1 MKALKSFPLWNHLFT
16 ILMVITAIF
25 LGWQLY
31 ALNVLPTNI
40 QTPVL
45 LAITLIC
52 ITVILVKLE
61 FKQSK
66 NVSMGAL
73 VVSILLTVVFGTGS
87 YYLYRTNGTLAS
99 ITAIKN
105 TNDNNISLIVL
116 KDSSINSLEDLAGKK
131 VGVLKNIDKGGT
143 EKALEQIQKE
153 LPVEFEQVE
162 LDSVPQEAMAL
173 YSGAV
178 DAVILNEAYRT
189 NVIELE
195 DYADFSEKTRV
206 VFQAHFKTSATNEAL
221 AVSDVTTK
229 PYNILISG
237 NDTYGD
243 VGELSRSDV
252 NMVVTVNPMT
262 STVLLTSI
270 PRDSYVPVDCGD
282 AYACAEGQ
290 LDKITH
296 TGINGITSTKRT
308 VEKLLDID
316 INYTFRVNFSSVT
329 NIVDSLGGI
338 DIEVPE
344 GQAVETFYADS
355 TLEGVTEGWNH
366 LDGERALSFARERYA
381 YIDGDNQRVRNQQMV
396 LKAIFDKATSP
407 EIIVNYT
414 SLLNALETAFDT
426 TLSQDEI
433 TSFIKYQIQA
443 MPGWKFETYQVSG
456 EGSTLFCPS
465 LGQEAYVTVLNQDT
479 VALAHDKIQA
489 VLDGKDADEITE
501 PQPQETETNLYQQDL
516 SGAGGYDES
525 AYYSEYP
532 EYYDESQ
539 WETTVTDES
548 GMEAGV
554 IEDPGY
560 EADSIPEEIVPES
573 EG

>member
-31 ALNVLPTNI
+31 TLNVLPTNI

-52 ITVILVKLE
+52 ITVILVKIE

-73 VVSILLTVVFGTGS
+73 VVSILLTVMFGTGS

-153 LPVEFEQVE
+153 MPVEFEQVE

-338 DIEVPE
+338 DIEVP
-344 GQAVETFYADS
+344 V
-355 TLEGVTEGWNH
+355 
-366 LDGERALSFARERYA
+366 
-381 YIDGDNQRVRNQQMV
+381 
-396 LKAIFDKATSP
+396 
-407 EIIVNYT
+407 
-414 SLLNALETAFDT
+414 
-426 TLSQDEI
+426 
-433 TSFIKYQIQA
+433 
-443 MPGWKFETYQVSG
+443 
-456 EGSTLFCPS
+456 
-465 LGQEAYVTVLNQDT
+465 
-479 VALAHDKIQA
+479 
-489 VLDGKDADEITE
+489 
-501 PQPQETETNLYQQDL
+501 
-516 SGAGGYDES
+516 
-525 AYYSEYP
+525 
-532 EYYDESQ
+532 
-539 WETTVTDES
+539 
-548 GMEAGV
+548 
-554 IEDPGY
+554 
-560 EADSIPEEIVPES
+560 
-573 EG
+573 